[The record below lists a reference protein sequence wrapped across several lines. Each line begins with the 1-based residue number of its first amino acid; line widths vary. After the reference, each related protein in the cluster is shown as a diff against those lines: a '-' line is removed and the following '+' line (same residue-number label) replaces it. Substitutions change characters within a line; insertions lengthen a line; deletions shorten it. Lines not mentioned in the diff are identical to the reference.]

1 MAKNITEL
9 KLNEVQNVTGGYGVV
24 AQSSLAQPQ
33 LPPSRRCRRAGRPG
47 PSRPAK
53 VDLVSPE
60 AKPAVLTAGFFL
72 LVTCPGSSRLAV
84 DSGCSR

>member
-1 MAKNITEL
+1 MARNITEL

-33 LPPSRRCRRAGRPG
+33 PPPSRRCRRAGRPR

-72 LVTCPGSSRLAV
+72 PITCPASSRFAV
-84 DSGCSR
+84 DSRCRR